1 MSLERAREPF
11 SLSTQTHT
19 ERKFHFL
26 EMPWLSP
33 PRYLQWSVQQVSVR
47 KVVLG
52 GWPLLMPL

>member
-52 GWPLLMPL
+52 G